1 MKYLYTSFFF
11 NKLYYNVNLMIS
23 INGEI
28 QYTSVNTHSES
39 NIVIHI
45 PAHHHTH
52 IWSTLLSDIMNRNL
66 AVYKHP

>member
-1 MKYLYTSFFF
+1 MKYLYTSLFF
-11 NKLYYNVNLMIS
+11 NKLYYNVHLMIS

-45 PAHHHTH
+45 PAHPHTH
-52 IWSTLLSDIMNRNL
+52 I
-66 AVYKHP
+66 

>member
-1 MKYLYTSFFF
+1 
-11 NKLYYNVNLMIS
+11 MIS

-45 PAHHHTH
+45 PAHPHTH
-52 IWSTLLSDIMNRNL
+52 IWSTLLSDIMYRNL